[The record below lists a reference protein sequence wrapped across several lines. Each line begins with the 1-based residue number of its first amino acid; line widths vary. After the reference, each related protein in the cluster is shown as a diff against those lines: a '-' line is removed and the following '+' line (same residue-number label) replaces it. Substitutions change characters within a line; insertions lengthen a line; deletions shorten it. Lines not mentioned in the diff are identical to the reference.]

1 MNLPTGIRGRLVAVG
16 LLVIPLILLFEY
28 GIKPLVWLYDVNR
41 DEITSMQDR
50 IVRYRTAIAELPALE
65 ARATELGRTQPL
77 APFLLEGDN
86 AALAAADLQAELQQ
100 AAKQHAV
107 QILSLRVRPPAD
119 EGPLQRI
126 SVEARLRTGTATLR
140 DLLFTLETTQPA
152 LFVDMLNINA
162 RAQRRRNVQMDDV
175 LDVRLVLSAMR
186 TATPAAS
193 EG

>member
-1 MNLPTGIRGRLVAVG
+1 MNLPTGVRGRLVAVG
-16 LLVIPLILLFEY
+16 LLLIPLILLYEY
-28 GIKPLVWLYDVNR
+28 GLKPLVGIYDASR
-41 DEITSMQDR
+41 GDITAMQES
-50 IVRYRTAIAELPALE
+50 IVRYRRAIAELPALE
-65 ARATELGRTQPL
+65 ARAAELGRTQPL

-86 AALAAADLQAELQQ
+86 TALAAADLQRELQQ

-107 QILSLRVRPPAD
+107 QILSLRVRPATD

-152 LFVDMLNINA
+152 LFVDTLSVNA
-162 RAQRRRNVQMDDV
+162 RAQRRRNVQTDDV

-186 TATPAAS
+186 AATSAGS